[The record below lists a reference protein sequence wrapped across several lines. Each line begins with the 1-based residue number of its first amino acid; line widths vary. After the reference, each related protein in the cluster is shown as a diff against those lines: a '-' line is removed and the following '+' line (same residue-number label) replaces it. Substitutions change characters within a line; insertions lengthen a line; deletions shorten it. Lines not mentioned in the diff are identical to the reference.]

1 MSDGERRLRGLERAQ
16 FPRNI
21 FVNGY
26 NGFRPIIGGMP
37 SGSGLVV
44 GGGYRAGGTT
54 APVLFDAAARVS
66 TYGFTTFDAGV
77 TFPPRRRDFPIQ
89 GYVNAEIRD
98 LKALN
103 FFGLGSGSS
112 GRNTATYRLE
122 DRSVTAGAIADVASW
137 IAVGGLASVI
147 RVDVSPGTRRTPVS
161 QRFGAAAVPGFGIE
175 TDYYRYGTHV
185 EVDVRDDELPAAGVW
200 ARVDAQRFENR
211 SGDPFSFDRVVGDV
225 HGYVPLGYRNRMLA
239 LRFRTSHS
247 MTQSG
252 QQVPFYLMETL
263 GGAGT
268 LRGFSEYRFRDTRNL
283 LFNAELPVGSLDTR
297 RLCPLL
303 RCRQGLRRRL

>member
-54 APVLFDAAARVS
+54 A
-66 TYGFTTFDAGV
+66 
-77 TFPPRRRDFPIQ
+77 
-89 GYVNAEIRD
+89 
-98 LKALN
+98 
-103 FFGLGSGSS
+103 
-112 GRNTATYRLE
+112 
-122 DRSVTAGAIADVASW
+122 
-137 IAVGGLASVI
+137 
-147 RVDVSPGTRRTPVS
+147 PVS